1 MINYKQNIVITVTEY
16 ERRMLS
22 NGKSGKV
29 VKDQSS
35 VFKLMLFLWQS

>member
-1 MINYKQNIVITVTEY
+1 MNNYEQHLVITVTEY

-29 VKDQSS
+29 VKNQSG